1 MTQKRLSNLVF
12 SGVLVAVT
20 GFWLWFLFAHA
31 DQIFRATQYL
41 SRESER
47 VSSSFARKRARIFAP
62 MMALP

>member
-12 SGVLVAVT
+12 SGAFVAVT

-41 SRESER
+41 SRGSD
-47 VSSSFARKRARIFAP
+47 
-62 MMALP
+62 

>member
-12 SGVLVAVT
+12 SGVVVAVT
-20 GFWLWFLFAHA
+20 WFWLWFLFAHA

-47 VSSSFARKRARIFAP
+47 VSSRP
-62 MMALP
+62 